1 MATKLDAEAYKYFK
15 SLPESEWTNE
25 ERRAINDY
33 ERAEAQA
40 PSNDEL
46 EFANFVINKSSK
58 NPSTDGAYY
67 KKTGEY
73 QKALDIIQRDRA
85 YVATKGSRGMDAYV
99 QKVKRIPDDLLKENQ
114 FNFNWKSAYEN
125 QPNAEKLKDTEADY
139 DRLKKFIDSK
149 MYDVNDPVNLQK
161 IAYELHMY
169 NPNTMKWS
177 EFVNSEQGNEFK
189 KYIKDVEKYQKDK
202 AVEKIFSGEDPTKVN
217 YPLLGPTDIPG
228 SQFLVDFGLPVA
240 KEYAK
245 KNYEN
250 INSVTDMA
258 GPLAVDFGTNAL
270 MALQPGAKAESSLIA
285 RGSDFLA
292 PAVQNIG
299 QVAYNDMDP
308 AAAGANTVV
317 GGAVNIGTPFALNKM
332 NRYAVKPGKGYSQRV
347 EINKATDAI
356 ADKVGEIEKR
366 IKDGAVHLEHNKV
379 WLNGNKKIAFTDDPK
394 YIKQYKDQGY
404 TVLPEK
410 QMRDYNPGLLT
421 EKQYNFYKGN
431 RTVLRE
437 YRPKNLPINDMYLKI
452 MDEPYKKLIRDVA
465 KGFKTVDNM
474 SKQDLEMLL
483 GKRLSETRYNYLKRN
498 MPDVLK
504 NYLTNM
510 AGRSQMGTGVLSLPQ
525 RLLGMDFAKYIEEKK
540 NKKPSISEIFGQ

>member
-1 MATKLDAEAYKYFK
+1 MSVISKEKYERLKL
-15 SLPESEWTNE
+15 LPEEYRSNE
-25 ERRAINDY
+25 QREAIVDF

-40 PSNDEL
+40 PTMAQVRAAIRMHNTL
-46 EFANFVINKSSK
+46 TK
-58 NPSTDGAYY
+58 NPSLVNSNPVA
-67 KKTGEY
+67 K
-73 QKALDIIQRDRA
+73 QKLDEALKIIEADRA
-85 YVATKGSRGMDAYV
+85 YTAVKGNRISEAYV
-99 QKVKRIPDDLLKENQ
+99 QPVKRIPDDLIKDNQ

-125 QPNAEKLKDTEADY
+125 QPNAEKLRDTEADY

-177 EFVNSEQGNEFK
+177 EFINSEQGNEFK

-202 AVEKIFSGEDPTKVN
+202 AVEKIFSGEEPTKVN

-250 INSVTDMA
+250 INDVSDMI

-308 AAAGANTVV
+308 GAAAANTVV
-317 GGAVNIGTPFALNKM
+317 GGAVNIGTPLALNRV

-347 EINKATDAI
+347 ELQSASDKIANKVSEL
-356 ADKVGEIEKR
+356 DKRVE
-366 IKDGAVHLEHNKV
+366 DGAVHLKRNDV
-379 WLNGNKKIAFTDDPK
+379 WVNDKNKIAFTDNPGFAKK
-394 YIKQYKDQGY
+394 YSEKGY

-410 QMRDYNPGLLT
+410 TTRDYNPGRLT
-421 EKQYNFYKGN
+421 KQEYEYYTKN
-431 RTVLRE
+431 RSILRNYRAKQSERDNVLQLDD
-437 YRPKNLPINDMYLKI
+437 NA
-452 MDEPYKKLIRDVA
+452 YKKLLREMA
-465 KGFKTVDNM
+465 RGQKTVETL
-474 SKQDLEMLL
+474 SKPELETLL
-483 GKRLSETRYNYLKRN
+483 GKRLSETRYNYLQRN
-498 MPDVLK
+498 MPDALK

-525 RLLGMDFAKYIEEKK
+525 RLLGMDFAKYVEEKK
-540 NKKPSISEIFGQ
+540 NKKHSISEIFGE

>member
-1 MATKLDAEAYKYFK
+1 MAKLSKIEYETLKA
-15 SLPESEWTNE
+15 LNPEDLTNE
-25 ERRAINDY
+25 DRRDIIDF

-40 PSNDEL
+40 PSLDDL
-46 EFANFVINKSSK
+46 DWANEIIKMASK
-58 NPSTDGAYY
+58 YPSTLGRELKESGDFA
-67 KKTGEY
+67 
-73 QKALDIIQRDRA
+73 KAMSIMDTDRA

-99 QKVKRIPDDLLKENQ
+99 QPVKRIPDDLIKDNQ

-125 QPNAEKLKDTEADY
+125 QPNAEKLRDTEADY

-149 MYDVNDPVNLQK
+149 MYNVNDPVNLQK

-177 EFVNSEQGNEFK
+177 EFINSEQGNEFK

-202 AVEKIFSGEDPTKVN
+202 AVEKIFSGEEPTKVN

-250 INSVTDMA
+250 INGISDMA
-258 GPLAVDFGTNAL
+258 GPLAVDFGTNAI
-270 MALQPGAKAESSLIA
+270 MAVQPGAKAESSLLV

-308 AAAGANTVV
+308 AAAAANTVV
-317 GGAVNIGTPFALNKM
+317 GGAVNIGTPIALNRV
-332 NRYAVKPGKGYSQRV
+332 NRYALKPGKGYSQRV
-347 EINKATDAI
+347 ELQSASDKIANKVSEL
-356 ADKVGEIEKR
+356 DKRVE
-366 IKDGAVHLEHNKV
+366 DGALHLKRNDV
-379 WLNGNKKIAFTDDPK
+379 WVNDKNKIAFTDNPGFIKK
-394 YIKQYKDQGY
+394 YSEKGY
-404 TVLPEK
+404 TVVPEK
-410 QMRDYNPGLLT
+410 NIRDYEPGKLT
-421 EKQYNFYKGN
+421 KQEYEYYTKNKNILRNYRAN
-431 RTVLRE
+431 QSERDNVLQLDD
-437 YRPKNLPINDMYLKI
+437 NA
-452 MDEPYKKLIRDVA
+452 YKKLLREMA
-465 KGFKTVDNM
+465 RGQKTIETL
-474 SKQDLEMLL
+474 SKPELETLM
-483 GKRLSETRYNYLKRN
+483 GKRLSETRYNYLRRN
-498 MPDVLK
+498 MPDALK

-525 RLLGMDFAKYIEEKK
+525 RLLGMDFAKYVEEKK
-540 NKKPSISEIFGQ
+540 NKKPSISEIFGE

>member
-1 MATKLDAEAYKYFK
+1 MAKLSKIEYEALKA
-15 SLPESEWTNE
+15 LNPEDLTNE
-25 ERRAINDY
+25 DRRDIIDF

-40 PSNDEL
+40 PSLDDVEWATQIHNM
-46 EFANFVINKSSK
+46 ASK
-58 NPSTDGAYY
+58 NPSTVGAELKAIGDYD
-67 KKTGEY
+67 
-73 QKALDIIQRDRA
+73 KALKILEQETAYNNIKGGRA
-85 YVATKGSRGMDAYV
+85 KDTYV
-99 QKVKRIPDDLLKENQ
+99 QPVKRIPDDLNSQ

-125 QPNAEKLKDTEADY
+125 TKGEKLRDTEADY
-139 DRLKKFIDSK
+139 DKLQKFIDSN

-169 NPNTMKWS
+169 NPNTMKWT
-177 EFVNSEQGNEFK
+177 EFINSEQGNEFK

-202 AVEKIFSGEDPTKVN
+202 AVEKIFSGEEPTKVN
-217 YPLLGPTDIPG
+217 YPLLGPTDVPG

-250 INSVTDMA
+250 INGVSDMV

-270 MALQPGAKAESSLIA
+270 MALQPGAKAETSVIA

-308 AAAGANTVV
+308 AAAAANTVV
-317 GGAVNIGTPFALNKM
+317 GGAVNIGTPFALNRM

-356 ADKVGEIEKR
+356 ADKVGEIETR

-410 QMRDYNPGLLT
+410 QMRSYNPGILT
-421 EKQYNFYKGN
+421 NEQYNFYKGN
-431 RTVLRE
+431 KTVLRE

-452 MDEPYKKLIRDVA
+452 MDEPYKKLTRDIA
-465 KGFKTVDNM
+465 RGAKTVDNM

-498 MPDVLK
+498 MPDALK

-540 NKKPSISEIFGQ
+540 NKKPTISEIFGE

>member
-1 MATKLDAEAYKYFK
+1 MEITAQDYKFYKNLD
-15 SLPESEWTNE
+15 PSELTDE
-25 ERRAINDY
+25 ERKAVKNF
-33 ERAEAQA
+33 ERAAAKA
-40 PSNDEL
+40 PSLDDVDWAVEITKI
-46 EFANFVINKSSK
+46 ASK
-58 NPSTDGAYY
+58 NPSTLGRELKESGD
-67 KKTGEY
+67 Y
-73 QKALDIIQRDRA
+73 QKAMDILQADRDYTSTFGPR
-85 YVATKGSRGMDAYV
+85 KMDAYV
-99 QKVKRIPDDLLKENQ
+99 QPVKRIPNDLIENNQ

-125 QPNAEKLKDTEADY
+125 VKGEKLRDTEADY
-139 DRLKKFIDSK
+139 DKLQKFISENMYEQGDPNVRLKE
-149 MYDVNDPVNLQK
+149 
-161 IAYELHMY
+161 IANRLHMWK
-169 NPNTMKWS
+169 PGISSWS
-177 EFVNSEQGNEFK
+177 EFINSEQGDEFK

-202 AVEKIFSGEDPTKVN
+202 AIEKIFSGEEPTKAH
-217 YPLLGPTDIPG
+217 YPLIGDVDIPG

-250 INSVTDMA
+250 IDGVSDMV

-270 MALQPGAKAESSLIA
+270 MALQPGAKAESKIIA

-292 PAVQNIG
+292 PAAQNIG

-308 AAAGANTVV
+308 AAAGANTIV
-317 GGAVNIGTPFALNKM
+317 GGAVNIGTPIALDRV
-332 NRYAVKPGKGYSQRV
+332 NRYTVKPGKGYSQRV

-379 WLNGNKKIAFTDDPK
+379 WLNGNKKIAFTDEPK

-437 YRPKNLPINDMYLKI
+437 YRPKNLPITDMYLKI
-452 MDEPYKKLIRDVA
+452 MDEPYKKLLREIAR
-465 KGFKTVDNM
+465 GQKTIETL
-474 SKQDLEMLL
+474 SKPELEILM
-483 GKRLSETRYNYLKRN
+483 GKRLSETIYNYLRRN
-498 MPDVLK
+498 MPEAVK

-525 RLLGMDFAKYIEEKK
+525 RLLGMDFAKYVEEKK
-540 NKKPSISEIFGQ
+540 NKKPTISEIFGE